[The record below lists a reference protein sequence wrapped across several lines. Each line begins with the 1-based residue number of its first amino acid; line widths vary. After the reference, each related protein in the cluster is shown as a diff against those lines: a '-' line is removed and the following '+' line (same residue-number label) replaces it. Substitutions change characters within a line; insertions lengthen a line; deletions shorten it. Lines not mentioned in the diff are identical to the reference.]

1 MRPPERP
8 GASGARPEYS
18 DDEVD
23 YLLSGGRLG
32 GSQLERISS
41 AVVESARGPAR
52 RRWDLPV
59 RTWKRYGVMGLVAAG
74 AAASFLLWSR
84 GSFRGA
90 GDRDSFRAK
99 GGAVVS
105 PLSMNVECLHAA
117 LAACPRGSLLAFSAR
132 GASENLFMTAA
143 LEPRG
148 PGARLRL
155 LSNEPTS
162 ARASSELGLLARGAR
177 LPADQAAGAYSLEV
191 LITRQPLPRDQSSD
205 VRPELVVARARFEV
219 TVPP

>member
-1 MRPPERP
+1 MKPPERP
-8 GASGARPEYS
+8 GAGGVRPEYS
-18 DDEVD
+18 NDEVD

-41 AVVESARGPAR
+41 AVVESARGPTR
-52 RRWDLPV
+52 RRWGHPV
-59 RTWKRYGVMGLVAAG
+59 RTWKRFGVMGLMVAG
-74 AAASFLLWSR
+74 VAASFLLWSR
-84 GSFRGA
+84 GSFRG
-90 GDRDSFRAK
+90 DRDPFRAK

-105 PLSMNVECLHAA
+105 PLSMHVECLHAT
-117 LAACPRGSLLAFSAR
+117 LAACPRGSLIAFSAR

-148 PGARLRL
+148 PGARVRL

-162 ARASSELGLLARGAR
+162 AQASSELGLLARGAR
-177 LPADQAAGAYSLEV
+177 LPADQAAGAYRLEV
-191 LITRQPLPRDQSSD
+191 LVTRQPLPSDQSSD
-205 VRPELVVARARFEV
+205 VRPELVVARARFDV